1 MVYEQRC
8 APEQWTT
15 SLIVPLPKKGDLQ
28 QMTNYRGI
36 SLMSIAAKVY
46 NKVLLNRIKKP
57 IDKILRKNQARFR
70 TGRSCIQQINIL
82 RRIIDGAIIQDI
94 PLFITFID
102 FKKAF
107 DSINRKMMF
116 AILRHYGIPSKI
128 VDAIKVLYDSSKSR
142 VFFEGLT
149 SKEFPITTGVL
160 QGDVLAPFLFII
172 VVDYVTKQAERSFG
186 YLTHKGKQQHLTRK
200 LRNSST
206 QVERKIS
213 DLDFADDIALLE
225 NDP

>member
-1 MVYEQRC
+1 M
-8 APEQWTT
+8 
-15 SLIVPLPKKGDLQ
+15 
-28 QMTNYRGI
+28 
-36 SLMSIAAKVY
+36 
-46 NKVLLNRIKKP
+46 
-57 IDKILRKNQARFR
+57 
-70 TGRSCIQQINIL
+70 
-82 RRIIDGAIIQDI
+82 
-94 PLFITFID
+94 
-102 FKKAF
+102 
-107 DSINRKMMF
+107 
-116 AILRHYGIPSKI
+116 
-128 VDAIKVLYDSSKSR
+128 
-142 VFFEGLT
+142 FFEGLT

-225 NDP
+225 NDPKKAQDQLNSYSENAKKVGLLINVEKNSSNGF

>member
-1 MVYEQRC
+1 MVFEHKSAQ
-8 APEQWTT
+8 EQWTT

-28 QMTNYRGI
+28 QMTNYRRI

-57 IDKILRKNQARFR
+57 IEKILRKNQAWFR

-107 DSINRKMMF
+107 DSINLKMMF

-128 VDAIKVLYDSSKSR
+128 VV
-142 VFFEGLT
+142 
-149 SKEFPITTGVL
+149 
-160 QGDVLAPFLFII
+160 Q
-172 VVDYVTKQAERSFG
+172 
-186 YLTHKGKQQHLTRK
+186 
-200 LRNSST
+200 
-206 QVERKIS
+206 
-213 DLDFADDIALLE
+213 
-225 NDP
+225 